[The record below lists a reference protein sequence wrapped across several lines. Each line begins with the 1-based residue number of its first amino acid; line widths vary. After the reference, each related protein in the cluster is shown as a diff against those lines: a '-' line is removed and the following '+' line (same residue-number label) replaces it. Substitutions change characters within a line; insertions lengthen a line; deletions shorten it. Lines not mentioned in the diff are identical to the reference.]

1 MNPLSSKSLF
11 SRSMTKSGLSL
22 VEGRA
27 ALSDEIRL
35 IVRGDDM
42 GMTYSNLLAVEKCF
56 EEGILTCAAILAVAP
71 WAEAAAKLA
80 VEHRNWCIG
89 VHLATIGE
97 WRAYRWRPVMPH
109 DRVPSLVDE
118 DGFLPQSPK
127 QFYALNPDYG
137 ELEQEFRAQVALV
150 KRWGVELG
158 YLDTHYIGGDDP
170 KYFEVVR
177 KIAAGEG
184 LPISGHS
191 GEGFMRGIYS
201 VPSWMKE
208 AIMAK
213 QLEELTPGLWLLV
226 DHLLVD
232 SPESQA
238 LVHTEPADVMRGGVG
253 RHRASETQCLL
264 SSRIK
269 EIITRRGIM
278 LTDYKALKPSEL

>member
-1 MNPLSSKSLF
+1 M
-11 SRSMTKSGLSL
+11 
-22 VEGRA
+22 
-27 ALSDEIRL
+27 SDEIRL

-42 GMTYSNLLAVEKCF
+42 GMTYSNLVAVEKCF
-56 EEGILTCAAILAVAP
+56 EEGILTCAAIIAAAP

-97 WRAYRWRPVMPH
+97 WRGYRWRPVLPY

-137 ELEQEFRAQVALV
+137 ELEEEFRAQVRLV
-150 KRWGVELG
+150 KKWGVELG
-158 YLDTHYIGGDDP
+158 YIDMHYIGGESDP
-170 KYFEVVR
+170 NYLDVVKR
-177 KIAAGEG
+177 IAAEEG
-184 LPISGHS
+184 LPISGHA
-191 GEGFMRGIYS
+191 GERFMRGIYAD
-201 VPSWMKE
+201 PAWLKE
-208 AIMAK
+208 RVLAQ

-253 RHRASETQCLL
+253 NLRVAETQCLL
-264 SSRIK
+264 SPRIK
-269 EIITRRGIM
+269 EIIARRGIK
-278 LTDYKALKPSEL
+278 LTDYRALKPR

>member
-1 MNPLSSKSLF
+1 MVKG
-11 SRSMTKSGLSL
+11 K
-22 VEGRA
+22 A

-42 GMTYSNLLAVEKCF
+42 GMTYSNVLAVQKCF
-56 EEGILTCAAILAVAP
+56 DEGILTCAAILTVAP

-97 WRAYRWRPVMPH
+97 WRTYRWRPVMPY
-109 DRVPSLVDE
+109 DEVPSLVDE
-118 DGFLPQSPK
+118 HGFLPQSPK

-137 ELEQEFRAQVALV
+137 QLEQEFRAQIALV
-150 KRWGVELG
+150 KSWGVELG
-158 YLDTHYIGGDDP
+158 YLDMHYIGDSDP
-170 KYFEVVR
+170 KYIEVIR
-177 KIAAGEG
+177 KIAAEEG

-191 GEGFMRGIYS
+191 GERFMRGIYS
-201 VPSWMKE
+201 DPTWMKE
-208 AIMAK
+208 AILAK

-238 LVHTEPADVMRGGVG
+238 LVHTEPADVMKGGVG
-253 RHRASETQCLL
+253 NLRTAEMQCLL
-264 SSRIK
+264 SPRIK
-269 EIITRRGIM
+269 EIIARRGIA
-278 LTDYKALKPSEL
+278 LTDYKGLKPK